1 MNKIDEYKKKMNYD
15 VWEDVTSLPKKL
27 FQDAILEYH
36 ASNSK
41 KRKKSAGE
49 EQE

>member
-1 MNKIDEYKKKMNYD
+1 MNKIDEYKKKINYD
-15 VWEDVTSLPKKL
+15 AWEDVTKLPRKL

-41 KRKKSAGE
+41 KSKKSEGE
-49 EQE
+49 TEE